1 MRLTRAGAL
10 VAAAAIA
17 ASCAP
22 RPAPPASAPP
32 PPIRRPL
39 PPAPAPP
46 PPPAAADWRDRPLA
60 PGDWSYSGQ
69 SGIHEATFASP
80 GGALFAMRCT
90 AAGQIVLM
98 RPGVSGGALTIVTSF
113 GERVIAGAGGA
124 DQATASLA
132 ASDPLFDQMVFSRG
146 RFLVRTA
153 QGGDLIL
160 PAWPEPARVIEE
172 CRA

>member
-10 VAAAAIA
+10 GAAAAVA

-22 RPAPPASAPP
+22 RPAPPAPAPP
-32 PPIRRPL
+32 PPIYRPP

-46 PPPAAADWRDRPLA
+46 PPTAADWRERPLA
-60 PGDWSYSGQ
+60 PGDWSYSSA

-80 GGALFAMRCT
+80 DGPLFAMRCT
-90 AAGQIVLM
+90 ASRQIVLM
-98 RPGVSGGALTIVTSF
+98 RMGVTGGAMTIVTSF
-113 GERVIAGAGGA
+113 GERAIAGVGGP
-124 DQATASLA
+124 DQATATLA
-132 ASDPLFDQMVFSRG
+132 ASDALFDQLVFSRG

-172 CRA
+172 CRT